1 MAREGIAAEKD
12 AQAPDAD
19 DSRKATSPTGLS
31 GSGWVYSLKK
41 AVREFGRDQCTDLAA
56 ALTYFAV
63 LSIFPAL
70 LALISLVGVFG
81 QGETTTQALLDIVR
95 DAGQG
100 GAAGTLEEP
109 IRQIVESKAA
119 GFALVTGVLGAL
131 WTASNY
137 VNAFSRA
144 MNRVYQVDEGRPM
157 VLLRAKMLVLTFALI
172 IMAGLMLIGF
182 ALSGGV
188 AEAIGSALGFGDTAV
203 TVWGYAKIPVMLILL
218 MVMVAVLYYVTPNI
232 EQPKIRW
239 VSPGAL
245 LAIVVCVIASV
256 AFGFYVSSFGSY
268 NSTYGSLGGVIVF
281 LLWLYIINLVL
292 LLGAEFDSE
301 LERTRQLEAGIRAER
316 ELQLPPR
323 ATAASEKAAERFAAD
338 VEEGRRIR
346 LEATLARGE
355 SIADDAPQ
363 PPA

>member
-1 MAREGIAAEKD
+1 MAREGVAAEKD
-12 AQAPDAD
+12 AVAPDAD
-19 DSRKATSPTGLS
+19 DSRKAKSPTGLS
-31 GSGWVYSLKK
+31 RSGWLYSLKK
-41 AVREFGRDQCTDLAA
+41 AGREFGRDQCSDLAA
-56 ALTYFAV
+56 GLTYYAV
-63 LSIFPAL
+63 LSLFPAL
-70 LALISLVGVFG
+70 LALVSLVGVFG

-95 DAGQG
+95 DLGQG
-100 GAAGTLEEP
+100 GAAKALEDP
-109 IRQIVESKAA
+109 IRQIVESQAA
-119 GFALVTGVLGAL
+119 GFALVAGVVGAL

-157 VLLRAKMLVLTFALI
+157 IVLRAKMLALTFALI

-188 AEAIGSALGFGDTAV
+188 AEAIGGALGFGETAV
-203 TVWGYAKIPVMLILL
+203 TIWGYAKIPVMLILL
-218 MVMVAVLYYVTPNI
+218 MVMVALLYYLTPNI
-232 EQPKIRW
+232 QQPKIRW

-245 LAIVVCVIASV
+245 MAIMVCVLASV
-256 AFGFYVSSFGSY
+256 AFGFYVSNFGSY
-268 NSTYGSLGGVIVF
+268 NRTYGSLAGVIVF
-281 LLWLYIINLVL
+281 LLWLYIINSVL

-323 ATAASEKAAERFAAD
+323 ATSASEKAAEKFSED

-346 LEATLARGE
+346 LEAQLARGE
-355 SIADDAPQ
+355 SIAADAPQ
-363 PPA
+363 PR